1 MLKRSLNAVLKLRLE
16 NVISNLKKLLRN
28 CLSSIVDNIYTFLRR
43 NLSSYVLGN
52 KNDTIG
58 RMELNVKSETKTQE
72 TSTLYNLYS
81 AYVC

>member
-16 NVISNLKKLLRN
+16 NVISNLKKLKK
-28 CLSSIVDNIYTFLRR
+28 LSSIVDNIYTFLRR

-72 TSTLYNLYS
+72 TSALCNFYS

>member
-1 MLKRSLNAVLKLRLE
+1 MLFL
-16 NVISNLKKLLRN
+16 ILRN
-28 CLSSIVDNIYTFLRR
+28 WLSSIVDNIYTFLRR

-72 TSTLYNLYS
+72 TSTLCNLYS
-81 AYVC
+81 AYVCWIKKCLLDENV

>member
-1 MLKRSLNAVLKLRLE
+1 MLFL
-16 NVISNLKKLLRN
+16 ILRN

-72 TSTLYNLYS
+72 TSTLCNLYS